1 MDFGQIDA
9 DKLANINAD
18 GQLPVFFKAS
28 GDGVITN
35 DPGGKVSGVNNMN
48 VNAFLSVGAG
58 TLRGVLEK
66 TATNGGFQELRGGM

>member
-18 GQLPVFFKAS
+18 GKLPVSFEAS

-35 DPGGKVSGVNNMN
+35 DPGGNVSGVKYMN

-58 TLRGVLEK
+58 TLRGVLKK
-66 TATNGGFQELRGGM
+66 TATNGGLQELRGGM